1 LIQYNKQH
9 MLLFKDIMLGYAWN
23 INDINNESLGGR
35 TPIFYNAVIQ
45 NVKFPS
51 AYHCIEKLTLMI
63 DVSGPD
69 YRRTGYINYGDDI
82 TYEAHY
88 WLHNL
93 PKNGFVNSDKSF
105 EHLVE
110 WVEQYVFTKKSLHD
124 HRPAG
129 NRNTSTHS
137 NITKKD
143 LLTIMSEPQ
152 NLDNDWV

>member
-1 LIQYNKQH
+1 

-110 WVEQYVFTKKSLHD
+110 WVEQYVFTKKSLQHIIPCLID
-124 HRPAG
+124 IIDVI
-129 NRNTSTHS
+129 NTSTHS
-137 NITKKD
+137 NLTKKD
-143 LLTIMSEPQ
+143 LLTIITEPQ